1 MYKFVASLTM
11 REESGVT
18 RILRL
23 GRVASAAVSK
33 EPRLSVKVLI
43 RGSFSLIDLQFVSP
57 CFVGEPRCSGG
68 EIEQLIYPAEET
80 LWSYLSPEETD

>member
-43 RGSFSLIDLQFVSP
+43 RGSFSLIDLQFPPVSL
-57 CFVGEPRCSGG
+57 GS
-68 EIEQLIYPAEET
+68 PAA
-80 LWSYLSPEETD
+80 LGAGLPDGKI